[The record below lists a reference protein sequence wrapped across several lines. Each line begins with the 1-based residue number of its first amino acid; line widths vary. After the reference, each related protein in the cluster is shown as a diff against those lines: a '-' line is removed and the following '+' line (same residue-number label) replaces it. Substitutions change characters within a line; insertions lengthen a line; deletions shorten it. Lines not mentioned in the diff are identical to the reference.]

1 MEYKK
6 ILEELEKI
14 SNVDTSL
21 VFLKNSIEKYN
32 FFINLYNSEINIVNN
47 NHLSLVPCQKIY
59 SMGYKIQSN
68 VLKFSLLFIIVP
80 AIIITIKY
88 LPMHCFEKTINH
100 ENEIFFIILTTY
112 NSLIFF
118 ICLVTFMIQYLSKL
132 TYKKNEK
139 IVSNPFQNMVY
150 YPDLCYKKNINNQFM
165 NINIEGI
172 YYS

>member
-1 MEYKK
+1 
-6 ILEELEKI
+6 
-14 SNVDTSL
+14 
-21 VFLKNSIEKYN
+21 
-32 FFINLYNSEINIVNN
+32 
-47 NHLSLVPCQKIY
+47 
-59 SMGYKIQSN
+59 
-68 VLKFSLLFIIVP
+68 
-80 AIIITIKY
+80 
-88 LPMHCFEKTINH
+88 MHCFEKTINH

-118 ICLVTFMIQYLSKL
+118 ICLVTFMIQYVSKL